1 VWRPRLEN
9 RWCRGESVDVEPSLG
24 FLMGVAS
31 GEGADSVITMTTTRR
46 DENERV
52 LGVDACRVGW
62 VGVALGDGVTHTYV
76 AANIADLAD
85 RARREGSVDVV
96 AVDMPI
102 GLPDRG
108 RRQADILARAA
119 VGPRRS
125 SVFMTPVRAAM
136 EASDHASAGVLNR
149 ERAGEG
155 LSVQAFSLK
164 PKILQVQQW
173 VRETSLRVVEVHPEV
188 SFAQLAGGFLNL
200 RKSTWA
206 GAERR
211 RALLAAAGV
220 VLADELGEAGEAATV
235 DDILDAAVAAWTA
248 RRVARGQALSM
259 PDPPEVF
266 SDGLSCA
273 IWK

>member
-1 VWRPRLEN
+1 
-9 RWCRGESVDVEPSLG
+9 
-24 FLMGVAS
+24 
-31 GEGADSVITMTTTRR
+31 MTTTRR
-46 DENERV
+46 AETERV
-52 LGVDACRVGW
+52 LGVDAGRVGW
-62 VGVALGDGVTHTYV
+62 VGVALEHGVTHTYV

-85 RARREGSVDVV
+85 RALLDGSVDVV

-125 SVFMTPVRAAM
+125 SVFMTPVRAAL
-136 EASDHASAGVLNR
+136 EAADHASAVILNR

-164 PKILQVQQW
+164 PKMLQVQQW

-188 SFAQLAGGFLNL
+188 SFAQLAGKPLDL

-206 GAERR
+206 GAVRR
-211 RALLAAAGV
+211 RALLADAGV
-220 VLADELGEAGEAATV
+220 VLAGELGEVGEAVAV

-248 RRVARGQALSM
+248 RRVVRGQALSM
-259 PDPPEVF
+259 PDPPETF

>member
-1 VWRPRLEN
+1 MV
-9 RWCRGESVDVEPSLG
+9 CGG
-24 FLMGVAS
+24 
-31 GEGADSVITMTTTRR
+31 GADSVITMTTTRR
-46 DENERV
+46 DETERV

-62 VGVALGDGVTHTYV
+62 VGVALEHGVAHTYV
-76 AANIADLAD
+76 ASTIADLAA
-85 RARREGSVDVV
+85 RALLDGSVDVV

-125 SVFMTPVRAAM
+125 SVFMTPVRAAL
-136 EASDHASAGVLNR
+136 EASDHASAVVLNR
-149 ERAGEG
+149 ERTDGING
-155 LSVQAFSLK
+155 GISVQAFSLK
-164 PKILQVQQW
+164 PKMLQVQQW

-188 SFAQLAGGFLNL
+188 SFAQLAGKPLDL

-206 GAERR
+206 GAVRR
-211 RALLAAAGV
+211 RALLADAGI
-220 VLADELGEAGEAATV
+220 VLAGELGEVGAAVAV

-259 PDPPEVF
+259 PDPPETF

>member
-1 VWRPRLEN
+1 
-9 RWCRGESVDVEPSLG
+9 
-24 FLMGVAS
+24 MGVAY
-31 GEGADSVITMTTTRR
+31 GGGADSVITMTTARR
-46 DENERV
+46 HESERV

-62 VGVALGDGVTHTYV
+62 VGVVLSHGVTHTYV

-85 RARREGSVDVV
+85 RAGLDGSVDVV

-108 RRQADILARAA
+108 RRQADILAREA

-136 EASDHASAGVLNR
+136 EASDHASAVVLNR

-164 PKILQVQQW
+164 PKLLQVQQW

-188 SFAQLAGGFLNL
+188 SFAQLAGGVLNV

-211 RALLAAAGV
+211 RALLADAGV
-220 VLADELGEAGEAATV
+220 VLDGELGEVGAAVAV

-248 RRVARGQALSM
+248 RRVARGEALSI

-266 SDGLSCA
+266 SDGLLCA

>member
-1 VWRPRLEN
+1 
-9 RWCRGESVDVEPSLG
+9 
-24 FLMGVAS
+24 
-31 GEGADSVITMTTTRR
+31 MTTTRR
-46 DENERV
+46 DESERV

-62 VGVALGDGVTHTYV
+62 VGVALEHGVTHTYV

-85 RARREGSVDVV
+85 RAVLDGSVDVV

-220 VLADELGEAGEAATV
+220 VLADELGEAGTV

>member
-1 VWRPRLEN
+1 
-9 RWCRGESVDVEPSLG
+9 
-24 FLMGVAS
+24 
-31 GEGADSVITMTTTRR
+31 MTTTRR
-46 DENERV
+46 DETERV

-62 VGVALGDGVTHTYV
+62 VGVALGHGVTHTYV

-85 RARREGSVDVV
+85 RALLDGSVDVV

-108 RRQADILARAA
+108 RRQADILARVA

-125 SVFMTPVRAAM
+125 SVFMTPVRAAL
-136 EASDHASAGVLNR
+136 EASDHASAVVLNR
-149 ERAGEG
+149 ERTDGING
-155 LSVQAFSLK
+155 GISVQAFSLK
-164 PKILQVQQW
+164 PKLLQVQQW

-188 SFAQLAGGFLNL
+188 SFAQLAGKPLDL
-200 RKSTWA
+200 RKSSWA
-206 GAERR
+206 GAVRR
-211 RALLAAAGV
+211 RSLLAAAGV
-220 VLADELGEAGEAATV
+220 VLAGELGEVGAEVAV

-259 PDPPEVF
+259 PDPPETF

>member
-1 VWRPRLEN
+1 
-9 RWCRGESVDVEPSLG
+9 
-24 FLMGVAS
+24 M
-31 GEGADSVITMTTTRR
+31 
-46 DENERV
+46 
-52 LGVDACRVGW
+52 
-62 VGVALGDGVTHTYV
+62 
-76 AANIADLAD
+76 
-85 RARREGSVDVV
+85 DVV

-108 RRQADILARAA
+108 RRQADILARVA

-136 EASDHASAGVLNR
+136 EASDHASAVVLNR

-164 PKILQVQQW
+164 PKMLQVQQW

-188 SFAQLAGGFLNL
+188 SFAQLAGGVFNL

-211 RALLAAAGV
+211 RALLAG
-220 VLADELGEAGEAATV
+220 ELGEAGAAVAV
-235 DDILDAAVAAWTA
+235 DDILDAAVAAWAA

-259 PDPPEVF
+259 PDPRQRHSVTVEPLGGGFADEGGDRDVAGGGGGVEF
-266 SDGLSCA
+266 A
-273 IWK
+273 E

>member
-1 VWRPRLEN
+1 
-9 RWCRGESVDVEPSLG
+9 
-24 FLMGVAS
+24 MGVGVRRA
-31 GEGADSVITMTTTRR
+31 ADSVITMTTTRG
-46 DENERV
+46 DESERV

-62 VGVALGDGVTHTYV
+62 VGVALGRGVTHTYV
-76 AANIADLAD
+76 DANIADLAN
-85 RARREGSVDVV
+85 RARLDGSVDVV

-108 RRQADILARAA
+108 RRQADILARVA

-136 EASDHASAGVLNR
+136 EASDHASAVVLNR

-155 LSVQAFSLK
+155 LSVQAFSL
-164 PKILQVQQW
+164 PKMLQVQQW

-188 SFAQLAGGFLNL
+188 SFAQLAGGVFNL
-200 RKSTWA
+200 GKSTWA

-211 RALLAAAGV
+211 RALLADAGV
-220 VLADELGEAGEAATV
+220 VLAGELGEVGAAVAV

-248 RRVARGQALSM
+248 RRVARGEALSM
-259 PDPPEVF
+259 PAPPETF

-273 IWK
+273 IWR

>member
-1 VWRPRLEN
+1 
-9 RWCRGESVDVEPSLG
+9 
-24 FLMGVAS
+24 MGVTS
-31 GEGADSVITMTTTRR
+31 DGGADSVITMTTTRR
-46 DENERV
+46 DESERV

-62 VGVALGDGVTHTYV
+62 VGVALGHGVTHTYV
-76 AANIADLAD
+76 AANIADLTD
-85 RARREGSVDVV
+85 RARLDGSVDVV

-136 EASDHASAGVLNR
+136 EASDHASAVVLNR
-149 ERAGEG
+149 ERTDGING
-155 LSVQAFSLK
+155 GISVQAFSLK
-164 PKILQVQQW
+164 PKMLQVQQW

-188 SFAQLAGGFLNL
+188 SFAQLAGKPLDL
-200 RKSTWA
+200 RKWTWA
-206 GAERR
+206 GAVRR
-211 RALLAAAGV
+211 RALLADAGV
-220 VLADELGEAGEAATV
+220 VLAGELGEVGAAVAV
-235 DDILDAAVAAWTA
+235 DDILDAAVAAWIA